1 MQRNTVQRQII
12 INALQ
17 NLKHPTVLDVNDE
30 VQKDHPTISKTT
42 IYRNLRQMDQEG
54 LICQIWIQ
62 GDSERYDTDPMP
74 HYHFKCKHC
83 GDIHDLELGYM
94 EEIDEAVQK
103 IHVYKIDRHDIIF
116 SGVCQRCNT

>member
-17 NLKHPTVLDVNDE
+17 RLKHPTVLEVNDE

-54 LICQIWIQ
+54 LICQLWIK
-62 GDSERYDTDPMP
+62 GDAERYDTNPAL
-74 HYHFKCKHC
+74 HYHFKCKDC
-83 GDIHDLELGYM
+83 GNIHDLELEYIN
-94 EEIDEAVQK
+94 EINQAAQQGHPHK
-103 IHVYKIDRHDIIF
+103 IENHDIIF
-116 SGVCQRCNT
+116 SGICQDCA